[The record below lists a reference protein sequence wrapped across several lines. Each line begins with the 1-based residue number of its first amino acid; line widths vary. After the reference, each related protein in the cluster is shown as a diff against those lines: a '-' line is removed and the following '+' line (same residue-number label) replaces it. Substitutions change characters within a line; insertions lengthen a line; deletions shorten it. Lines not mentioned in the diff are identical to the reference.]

1 MAVTRLVV
9 ADEAGVALA
18 HPCPRGGGEGCQREV
33 SGGRW
38 EVRGPIKK
46 RNDTYMEREG
56 EIWSSEPFILYGMVQ
71 KSNGK
76 KIF

>member
-56 EIWSSEPFILYGMVQ
+56 
-71 KSNGK
+71 
-76 KIF
+76 